1 MKRYIVHSAVQ
12 ANTLQFSLKIIN
24 KIKKNCIIFKRKYM
38 ELKSIQSIRECAI
51 KIEYMEEMVQQNR
64 MISRKK
70 YVKGLSIVLREK
82 NWNNNIN

>member
-1 MKRYIVHSAVQ
+1 
-12 ANTLQFSLKIIN
+12 
-24 KIKKNCIIFKRKYM
+24 M

-82 NWNNNIN
+82 NRNNNIN